1 MSGKIRLV
9 EVVCGVGIGFGVI
22 GLILSIIM
30 RDQALNEDSLSVIKN
45 MFMIITFVY
54 VLDIKRGMEK

>member
-9 EVVCGVGIGFGVI
+9 EVVCAAGIGFGGI

-30 RDQALNEDSLSVIKN
+30 RDQVLSEDSLSVIKN
-45 MFMIITFVY
+45 MFMIITCVY